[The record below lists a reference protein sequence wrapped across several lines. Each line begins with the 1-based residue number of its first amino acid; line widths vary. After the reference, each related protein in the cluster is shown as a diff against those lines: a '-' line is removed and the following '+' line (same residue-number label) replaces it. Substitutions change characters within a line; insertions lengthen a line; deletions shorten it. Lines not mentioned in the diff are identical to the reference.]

1 MPHFIDATMRGLME
15 QAGETTGNEDV
26 ADLYGR
32 FLQARE
38 AAMIDEIRR
47 ACGITPVKAEEPV
60 ETDEVAA
67 DIAAGGTLFDELDD
81 EMELEQDVDAVDV
94 SAARVGR

>member
-1 MPHFIDATMRGLME
+1 ME
-15 QAGETTGNEDV
+15 QAGETTGNEEV
-26 ADLYGR
+26 ADLYAR

-47 ACGITPVKAEEPV
+47 ACGITPVEAKGPV

-67 DIAAGGTLFDELDD
+67 DIQAGGTLFDELDD
-81 EMELEQDVDAVDV
+81 ESELERDVDAVDV
-94 SAARVGR
+94 GAARVGS

>member
-1 MPHFIDATMRGLME
+1 ME
-15 QAGETTGNEDV
+15 KAGETTDKEKV

-38 AAMIDEIRR
+38 AGMIDEIRK
-47 ACGITPVKAEEPV
+47 ACGISPVKAEGPV

-67 DIAAGGTLFDELDD
+67 DIQAGGTLFEELDE
-81 EMELEQDVDAVDV
+81 EMEFEQDVDAVDAG
-94 SAARVGR
+94 AAKVGG